1 MAKLYD
7 GLNFVRV
14 HFLLFALNAIRAE
27 IQYHRRECLY
37 WLAIFEERKTWA
49 LSLSLSYLVSL
60 YPCPPFEAILSSPV
74 LRERCTNTV
83 RVRSSGPLM
92 DLLFTSRRR
101 VSAHALAI
109 ASRFENQSLYRIAG
123 HFRPHFCDSSAESLR
138 PIATDQTAPCLM
150 FMRIVDD
157 IRDEY
162 YEYVRWIED
171 ISYSLNIDL
180 KKI

>member
-1 MAKLYD
+1 MSILIGD
-7 GLNFVRV
+7 
-14 HFLLFALNAIRAE
+14 IW
-27 IQYHRRECLY
+27 REENLSS
-37 WLAIFEERKTWA
+37 
-49 LSLSLSYLVSL
+49 LSLSLVSRVSL
-60 YPCPPFEAILSSPV
+60 SVSSVWGLSSPV

-109 ASRFENQSLYRIAG
+109 ASRFENQSLYRIVG